1 MLLVLSLSPPTPQL
15 TFPGVDGKRKGGPP
29 QRVIQI
35 AYLDDRVR
43 VARFVPPEE
52 DEEAEAS
59 FYVFR
64 RLVDEEEEEEEEVRV
79 ARSACCCWGCLWR
92 CGCCWLAHMLA
103 RIDLLRG
110 ALPWPPEA
118 HPHLLC

>member
-1 MLLVLSLSPPTPQL
+1 MWLLTITLCHSLSLPPCFPAPPPLPPPLPPAQL

-43 VARFVPPEE
+43 VARFVPPE
-52 DEEAEAS
+52 DEEGAEPS

-64 RLVDEEEEEEEEVRV
+64 RLVDEEEQEEVRL
-79 ARSACCCWGCLWR
+79 AAC
-92 CGCCWLAHMLA
+92 
-103 RIDLLRG
+103 
-110 ALPWPPEA
+110 LPA
-118 HPHLLC
+118 C